1 DVGDGGEPGT
11 TRGRDRPY
19 RHAAHLGAELDTEP
33 SLMMRVI
40 SISFVF
46 IKQFRLVFRII
57 PSQNQLTGSSEALN
71 DGTDRLGLEVGTSN
85 LPGCSRY
92 NLFAFEKPG

>member
-1 DVGDGGEPGT
+1 
-11 TRGRDRPY
+11 
-19 RHAAHLGAELDTEP
+19 
-33 SLMMRVI
+33 MMRVI

-71 DGTDRLGLEVGTSN
+71 DGTDRLGLEGRHVESPRV
-85 LPGCSRY
+85 LAVQLVR
-92 NLFAFEKPG
+92 L